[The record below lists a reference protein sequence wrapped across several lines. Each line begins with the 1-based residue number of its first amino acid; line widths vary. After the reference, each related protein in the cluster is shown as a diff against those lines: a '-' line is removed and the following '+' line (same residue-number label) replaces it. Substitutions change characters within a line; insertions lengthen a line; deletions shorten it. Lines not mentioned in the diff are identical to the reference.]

1 MRALSKLK
9 LFVLCSCHLPPTVWQ
24 RQMMCSNH
32 VGRKMYD
39 GSIMSIIEIKFV
51 YIVQLSRTS
60 YSVVETDDV

>member
-1 MRALSKLK
+1 
-9 LFVLCSCHLPPTVWQ
+9 
-24 RQMMCSNH
+24 MCSNH